1 MMLMLHW
8 NAPYS
13 GLHHINYY
21 MILANKIL
29 QLVVICG
36 ECLTDCQDCLK
47 SNPRCYTV
55 STERVRHIITQMTF
69 RQKNLFR
76 QKLAEVRAKPIVE
89 VVCWSPRGGSQ
100 TPRRAHWE
108 GGDGVQWGH
117 GFSSDLGTYG

>member
-8 NAPYS
+8 NTPYS
-13 GLHHINYY
+13 GLHHNYY
-21 MILANKIL
+21 IILANNTL
-29 QLVVICG
+29 QLVVTCG
-36 ECLTDCQDCLK
+36 ECLTDCQDCFK
-47 SNPRCYTV
+47 SNPRCYIV
-55 STERVRHIITQMTF
+55 STERVRHIITQMTS

-76 QKLAEVRAKPIVE
+76 QKLPKVRAKPIVE

-117 GFSSDLGTYG
+117 RFSGDLGTHV

>member
-55 STERVRHIITQMTF
+55 STERVRHINYPNDISA
-69 RQKNLFR
+69 K
-76 QKLAEVRAKPIVE
+76 KLILAKT
-89 VVCWSPRGGSQ
+89 SRGQGQ
-100 TPRRAHWE
+100 AHC
-108 GGDGVQWGH
+108 
-117 GFSSDLGTYG
+117 